1 MAQTDKAKNL
11 LKRFDRLKSQR
22 QNWESHW
29 QEVAD
34 YMQPRKA
41 DVTKSRSKGDKR
53 TELIFD
59 SSPLQSVE
67 LLAASLHGML
77 TNPSTPWFSL
87 RFKEDEMENEDEA
100 KEWLESATETMYA
113 AFNKSNFQQEI
124 FELYHDLITFG
135 TAAMF
140 IEEDDE
146 DILKFS
152 TRHINEMYIAENE
165 KGRIDTV
172 FRKFKLSARA
182 AIQKFGDV
190 SANIA
195 ITAKK
200 DPYEEVEILHA
211 VYPRS
216 DFDPKKKD
224 KSNMPF
230 ESVYLEA
237 GTGEELS
244 VSGFREFPFV
254 VPRYLKASHE
264 IYGRSPAMTAL
275 PDVKMLNEMSKTTIK
290 SAQKQVDPPLLVP
303 DDGFILPVRT
313 VPGGLN
319 FYRAGTRDRI
329 EPLNIGA
336 NTPLGLNMEEQR
348 RNSIRNAFYVNQ
360 LMMQSGPQ
368 MTATE
373 VIQRNE
379 EKMRLLG
386 PVLGRLQSELLKP
399 LIDRAF
405 ALILRKNLFKQAPD
419 FLSGRDIEIEYVSPL
434 AKAQKSTEL
443 QSIMRAIEIM
453 GSLSN
458 VAPVFDHINMD
469 KLVRHLADIVGVP
482 QKILKPQAELNAE
495 REQAQAQQQQ
505 MQQMQQLQQVAEAG
519 GKIAPLAKAL
529 PEEAKAVA
537 NADIE

>member
-1 MAQTDKAKNL
+1 MQTDLTKKL
-11 LKRFDRLKSQR
+11 LKRFDRLKSNR

-59 SSPLQSVE
+59 SSPLQAVE

-77 TNPSTPWFSL
+77 TNPSTTWFSL
-87 RFKEDEMENEDEA
+87 RFKGEELSDNDEA
-100 KEWLESATETMYA
+100 KAWLENATEVMYKA
-113 AFNKSNFQQEI
+113 INRSNFQQEI

-140 IEEDDE
+140 IEDDE
-146 DILKFS
+146 EDVLKFS
-152 TRHINEMYIAENE
+152 TRHINEIYISEND
-165 KGRIDTV
+165 KGRIDTI
-172 FRKFKLSARA
+172 FRKFRLTARA
-182 AIQKFGDV
+182 AIQKFGENV
-190 SANIA
+190 SDSIV
-195 ITAKK
+195 TKHRK

-211 VYPRS
+211 VYPRA
-216 DFDPKKKD
+216 DFDPKKQD

-237 GTGEELS
+237 GTGDELS

-313 VPGGLN
+313 IPGGLN
-319 FYRAGTRDRI
+319 FYRSGTRDRI

-348 RNSIRNAFYVNQ
+348 RDSIRNAFYVNQ

-405 ALILRKNLFKQAPD
+405 SLLIRKDLFGPIPE
-419 FLSGRDIEIEYVSPL
+419 FLSGQDIEIEYVSPL
-434 AKAQKSTEL
+434 AKAQKSAEL
-443 QSIMRAIEIM
+443 QSIMRGIEIM
-453 GSLSN
+453 GQLAN
-458 VAPVFDHINMD
+458 VAPVFDHLNMD
-469 KLVRHLADIVGVP
+469 KLVKHLMDIVGVP
-482 QKILKPQAELNAE
+482 QKVLKSSSELQDE
-495 REQAQAQQQQ
+495 REQAQQQQAQQQQ
-505 MQQMQQLQQVAEAG
+505 MNQMQQVAESAG
-519 GKIAPLAKAL
+519 AAAPMAKAL
-529 PEEAKAVA
+529 PEETKAL
-537 NADIE
+537 IEEN

>member
-1 MAQTDKAKNL
+1 MAQSEKAKIL
-11 LKRFDRLKSQR
+11 LSRFDRLKTQR

-41 DVTKSRSKGDKR
+41 DVTKTRSKGDKR

-67 LLAASLHGML
+67 LLSASLHGML

-87 RFKEDEMENEDEA
+87 KFKNEGMEGEDEA
-100 KEWLESATETMYA
+100 KAWLESATEVMYS
-113 AFNKSNFQQEI
+113 AFNQSNFQQEI

-146 DILKFS
+146 DNIKFS
-152 TRHINEMYIAENE
+152 TRHINEMYISEND

-172 FRKFKLSARA
+172 FRKFRISARA
-182 AIQKFGDV
+182 AIQKFGSV
-190 SANIA
+190 STNIA
-195 ITAKK
+195 VIAKK
-200 DPYEEVEILHA
+200 DPYEEVSILHA
-211 VYPRS
+211 VYPRA
-216 DFDPKKKD
+216 DFDPKKQD
-224 KSNMPF
+224 KENMKF
-230 ESVYLEA
+230 ESVYLDA
-237 GTGEELS
+237 DSGDELS

-275 PDVKMLNEMSKTTIK
+275 PDVKMLNEMSKTIIK

-303 DDGFILPVRT
+303 DDGFMLPVRT

-329 EPLNIGA
+329 ETLNIGA

-399 LIDRAF
+399 LIDRTF
-405 ALILRKNLFKQAPD
+405 ALILRKNLFRPAPE
-419 FLSGRDIEIEYVSPL
+419 FLAGTDIEIEYVSPL

-443 QSIMRAIEIM
+443 SSIMRAIEIL

-482 QKILKPQAELNAE
+482 QKILKPQSELNAE
-495 REQAQAQQQQ
+495 RQQAAQQQEQ
-505 MQQMQQLQQVAEAG
+505 MQQMQQVQQLAEAG
-519 GKIAPLAKAL
+519 GKVAPLAKAL
-529 PEEAKAVA
+529 PEEAQALA
-537 NADIE
+537 NADVE

>member
-11 LKRFDRLKSQR
+11 LKRYDRLKAQR

-41 DVTKSRSKGDKR
+41 DVTKTRSKGDKR

-59 SSPLQSVE
+59 GSPLQSVE

-87 RFKEDEMENEDEA
+87 RFKQNDMENEDEA
-100 KEWLESATETMYA
+100 KEWLEDATEVMYA

-152 TRHINEMYIAENE
+152 TRHINEIFIAEND

-172 FRKFKLSARA
+172 FRKFSLSARA
-182 AIQKFGDV
+182 VIQKFGDV
-190 SANIA
+190 SMNIMTKAN
-195 ITAKK
+195 K
-200 DPYEEVEILHA
+200 DPYEEVEIMHA

-216 DFDPKKKD
+216 DFDPKKQD
-224 KSNMPF
+224 KQNMPF
-230 ESVYLEA
+230 ESVYLDAES
-237 GTGEELS
+237 GDELS

-303 DDGFILPVRT
+303 DDGFMLPVRT

-348 RNSIRNAFYVNQ
+348 RDSIRNAFYVNQ

-405 ALILRKNLFKQAPD
+405 SLLIRKDLFGPIPE
-419 FLSGRDIEIEYVSPL
+419 FLSGQDIEIEYVSPL
-434 AKAQKSTEL
+434 AKAQKSAEL
-443 QSIMRAIEIM
+443 QSIMRGIEIM
-453 GSLSN
+453 GQLSN
-458 VAPVFDHINMD
+458 VAPVFDHLNMD
-469 KLVRHLADIVGVP
+469 KLVKHLMDIVGVP
-482 QKILKPQAELNAE
+482 QKVLKSSSELQDE
-495 REQAQAQQQQ
+495 REQAQQQQAQQQQ
-505 MQQMQQLQQVAEAG
+505 MNQMQQVAESAG
-519 GKIAPLAKAL
+519 AAAPMAKAL
-529 PEEAKAVA
+529 PEETKAL
-537 NADIE
+537 IEEN

>member
-87 RFKEDEMENEDEA
+87 RFKEDGMENEDEA

-152 TRHINEMYIAENE
+152 TRHINEIYIAENE

-182 AIQKFGDV
+182 AVQKFGNV

-195 ITAKK
+195 TTAKK

-216 DFDPKKKD
+216 DFDPKKQD
-224 KSNMPF
+224 KANMPF

-329 EPLNIGA
+329 ETLNIGA

-405 ALILRKNLFKQAPD
+405 SLILRKNLFRPAPE
-419 FLSGRDIEIEYVSPL
+419 FLAGKDIEIEYVSPL
-434 AKAQKSTEL
+434 AKAQKSSEL

-482 QKILKPQAELNAE
+482 QKILKPQSELNAE
-495 REQAQAQQQQ
+495 RQQAQAQQEQ

-529 PEEAKAVA
+529 PEEARAVA
-537 NADIE
+537 NAEAE